1 MQLPLQITFRDIPPS
16 DAVEARVRQMAEKLD
31 RMHERI
37 MGCRVIIEAPHQHHH
52 KGKHYH
58 VRVEVTV
65 PDGEV
70 VASREAHDRRSH
82 EDAYVAI
89 RDAFNAA
96 QRQLQDYAR
105 RRRGAVK
112 YHETP
117 PHGRVLELYPEMD
130 YGKIR
135 TPDGRDVYFH
145 RNSVLDGDF
154 GALEVGVAVRFS
166 EEMGDQGPQ
175 ASTVRPVGKHRPA
188 P

>member
-1 MQLPLQITFRDIPPS
+1 MQLPLQITFRDIPQS
-16 DAVEARVRQMAEKLD
+16 EAIESRIRQMAAKLD
-31 RMHERI
+31 RVYDHI
-37 MGCRVIIEAPHQHHH
+37 MSCRVTIEAPHHHHH
-52 KGKHYH
+52 KGNLYH

-70 VASREAHDRRSH
+70 VASRDAHDRHAR

-112 YHETP
+112 AHEPP
-117 PHGRVLELYPEMD
+117 PHGRVAEIFPDLG
-130 YGKIR
+130 YGRIR
-135 TPDGRDVYFH
+135 TADGREVYFH
-145 RNSVLDGDF
+145 RNSVLEGEFDALDV
-154 GALEVGVAVRFS
+154 GAEVRFN

-175 ASTVRPVGKHRPA
+175 ASTVKPVGKHHVA